1 MDKPST
7 SIATVNNKKI
17 QAAVNNLNKLGIEQ
31 RNLSQKLNELEG
43 DAAEHRFEF
52 LNSFSFSNIR
62 LILFRF
68 RKKSRLVIDA
78 LKEVNGE
85 RTCYRLVSGVLL
97 QSTVNEIL
105 PELEQN
111 LSMLRNTANQFR
123 TKIKDKGQEMNELI
137 KQNNLGPMIRAQ
149 NGARIEESID
159 EEKEKSDSKIDDL
172 KKPSTSVLVE

>member
-105 PELEQN
+105 PELEQS
-111 LSMLRNTANQFR
+111 LSM
-123 TKIKDKGQEMNELI
+123 
-137 KQNNLGPMIRAQ
+137 
-149 NGARIEESID
+149 
-159 EEKEKSDSKIDDL
+159 
-172 KKPSTSVLVE
+172 V

>member
-43 DAAEHRFEF
+43 DAAEHR
-52 LNSFSFSNIR
+52 
-62 LILFRF
+62 
-68 RKKSRLVIDA
+68 LVIDA

-105 PELEQN
+105 PELEQS